1 MEAKRKH
8 TLFGRLLG
16 VRHNTLQVSLVN
28 KRKIIGAVDDLEGP
42 PILHGENETNGR
54 NSCHLTKTD
63 ERKTKQF
70 SFIWRKTDGTVV
82 ALVAL
87 E

>member
-1 MEAKRKH
+1 MDAKREH
-8 TLFGRLLG
+8 TLFRRLLG

-28 KRKIIGAVDDLEGP
+28 KRKILGAVDDLEGP
-42 PILHGENETNGR
+42 PILHGENENIGR
-54 NSCHLTKTD
+54 NSCHFTKT
-63 ERKTKQF
+63 EREKTKQF